1 MLDDITLEKDKEFT
15 IDFTKTDNLSKGL
28 SYLANFEN
36 TVYYKVI
43 DNKLE
48 FTENESE
55 NKAIMT
61 LINTDD
67 NKSYNLDFSYSK
79 LDRSTITYNGIKY
92 GDGTIFIG
100 DDIPEDLQQSG
111 SATIYDTRDDYY
123 TRYNFK
129 CKLNLIV
136 NPLQDIEVGGTYNGF
151 GMEIYLNNVRVEQNQ
166 QMLQELLKDIQQ
178 EVLKIKLQYS
188 FHLEMEILEV

>member
-92 GDGTIFIG
+92 GDDTIFIG

-136 NPLQDIEVGGTYNGF
+136 NPLQDIEVEGTYNGF
-151 GMEIYLNNVRVEQNQ
+151 GMEIYLNNVTKE
-166 QMLQELLKDIQQ
+166 K
-178 EVLKIKLQYS
+178 
-188 FHLEMEILEV
+188 